1 MRPLIIMKT
10 WSLGWGEV
18 VVRAK
23 MVLKAEEYPWSS
35 VAAHYGL
42 AKVLLLSHKFHFYN
56 VGK

>member
-35 VAAHYGL
+35 AVAHCGL
-42 AKVLLLSHKFHFYN
+42 AKVLLLSYKFHFYN